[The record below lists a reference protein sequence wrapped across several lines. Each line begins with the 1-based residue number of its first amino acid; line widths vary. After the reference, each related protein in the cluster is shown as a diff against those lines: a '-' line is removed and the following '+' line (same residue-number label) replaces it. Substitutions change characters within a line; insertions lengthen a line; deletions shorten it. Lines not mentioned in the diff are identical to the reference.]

1 MKATHLFFSYKREWL
16 EFTGNKGSYNVLTK
30 EVHGENLKKKKK
42 RGAKRQKKVVKVK
55 NIESEVL
62 D

>member
-30 EVHGENLKKKKK
+30 EVHGENLKKKK
-42 RGAKRQKKVVKVK
+42 RGKETEKG
-55 NIESEVL
+55 S
-62 D
+62 

>member
-30 EVHGENLKKKKK
+30 EVHGENLKKK